1 MLILVDIVTDLACA
15 KDRHPTDL
23 AFKANTFVR
32 RALIDQFRLHSKL
45 V

>member
-1 MLILVDIVTDLACA
+1 MLILVDIMTHLACA
-15 KDRHPTDL
+15 KNRHPADL

-32 RALIDQFRLHSKL
+32 RALIDQFKLHSKL